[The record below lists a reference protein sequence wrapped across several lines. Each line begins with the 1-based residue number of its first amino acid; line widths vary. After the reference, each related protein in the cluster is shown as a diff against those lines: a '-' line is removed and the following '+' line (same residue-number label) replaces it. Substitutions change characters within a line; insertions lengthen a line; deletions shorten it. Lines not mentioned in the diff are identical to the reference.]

1 MTQPAGENMEADIVH
16 IGDEAL
22 NEEAADLIGSLLR
35 DDEIPVAVAGFDFET
50 KVIAITD
57 QRVIIA
63 SGYDGLVLNL
73 RYDDILTIRRDERT
87 LVIRSRAG
95 AEHRHRF
102 GKDETVQE
110 LVETAHREEHSQS
123 SLAAETRR
131 QAGSQASQEERANTD
146 NAPPISERVRFWEEQ
161 DRINQE
167 LIPRVIKQH
176 ELLSRHVSDHDILP
190 IVAANAARE
199 AVEKAQDETLRQ
211 LDEARAQSRELARQI
226 DESKALAD
234 RQSQELQEAEQ
245 EREKLGKDLEETKSE
260 RERLS
265 QELEVVKGERERL
278 SGEVEGAKAEREEQK
293 RQHEEELSNLK
304 GASRTLKVVA
314 CVASAAA
321 ATAIVVAIIL

>member
-1 MTQPAGENMEADIVH
+1 MD
-16 IGDEAL
+16 
-22 NEEAADLIGSLLR
+22 
-35 DDEIPVAVAGFDFET
+35 
-50 KVIAITD
+50 
-57 QRVIIA
+57 
-63 SGYDGLVLNL
+63 SGLAYE
-73 RYDDILTIRRDERT
+73 DILTIRRDERT

-95 AEHRHRF
+95 AEHRHGF

-131 QAGSQASQEERANTD
+131 QAGSQASQEERADTD

-211 LDEARAQSRELARQI
+211 LDEARSQSRELARQI

-234 RQSQELQEAEQ
+234 RQSQELQEAKQ
-245 EREKLGKDLEETKSE
+245 EREKLGKDLVLQRQFK
-260 RERLS
+260 
-265 QELEVVKGERERL
+265 
-278 SGEVEGAKAEREEQK
+278 EGCTGMRAKLVGVWHGSAWPA
-293 RQHEEELSNLK
+293 HCYP
-304 GASRTLKVVA
+304 ASP
-314 CVASAAA
+314 S
-321 ATAIVVAIIL
+321 ATAAVHPARTVPWAASPAPPGTPAVS